1 MVTGTENLLGE
12 FVGTMV
18 LLVFGCGV
26 CANLTLEKS
35 KGQGSGWVNIS
46 IGWGFAVTLG
56 VFTATTLGAP
66 QGDLN
71 PSVTFAKMLV
81 GIYTFPQFIMTSIV
95 QILGGIVGAA
105 IVWLAYLPHWEVTK
119 DPAAKLGIFCTAPA
133 IRKIGP
139 AFLCEFIATF
149 FLVFVIWMIF
159 SKSFAYGFP
168 GGVGVADG
176 FGPYIVGVLI
186 WALGLSLGGPTGYAM
201 NPARDLGPRIA
212 HAILPIAGKGGSD
225 WGYAWVPVVA
235 PLCGAG
241 FAYVVATALGAF
253 A

>member
-81 GIYTFPQFIMTSIV
+81 GIYTFPQFIMTSVV
-95 QILGGIVGAA
+95 QVLGGILGAA
-105 IVWLAYLPHWEVTK
+105 IVWLAYLPHWEETK

-159 SKSFAYGFP
+159 SSRFSYGFP
-168 GGVGVADG
+168 GLNGAAAGL
-176 FGPYIVGVLI
+176 GPCIVGVLI

-241 FAYVVATALGAF
+241 FAYVVATAFGAF

>member
-81 GIYTFPQFIMTSIV
+81 GIYTFPQFIMTSVV
-95 QILGGIVGAA
+95 QVLGGILGAA
-105 IVWLAYLPHWEVTK
+105 IVWLAYLPHWEETK

-133 IRKIGP
+133 IRKMGP

-159 SKSFAYGFP
+159 SSKFSYGFP
-168 GGVGVADG
+168 GLNGAADG
-176 FGPYIVGVLI
+176 LGPYIVGVLI

>member
-12 FVGTMV
+12 FIGTTV

-35 KGQGSGWVNIS
+35 KGQASGWVNIA

-71 PSVTFAKMLV
+71 PAVTFGKMLV
-81 GIYTFPQFIMTSIV
+81 GIYTFPQFLMTSLV
-95 QILGGIVGAA
+95 QILGGILGAT
-105 IVWLAYLPHWEVTK
+105 IVWLAYLPHWAATK
-119 DPAAKLGIFCTAPA
+119 DPAAKLGVFCTAPA
-133 IRKIGP
+133 IRNIP
-139 AFLCEFIATF
+139 CAFLTELIATF
-149 FLVFVIWMIF
+149 FLMFVIWMIF
-159 SKSFAYGFP
+159 SKPVGNMVP
-168 GGVGVADG
+168 GY
-176 FGPYIVGVLI
+176 GPYIVGVLI

-201 NPARDLGPRIA
+201 SPARDLGPRIA

-225 WGYAWVPVVA
+225 WGYALVPIVA
-235 PLCGAG
+235 PICGAG
-241 FAYVVATALGAF
+241 LAYVVATALGAF
-253 A
+253 

>member
-35 KGQGSGWVNIS
+35 KGQGSGWVNIA

-95 QILGGIVGAA
+95 QSLGGIVGAA

-168 GGVGVADG
+168 GGVADG